1 MCQFALVEEATNDK
15 EVDAVIIGCFDDTGL
30 DALRCIFD
38 VPVVGI
44 GEAAYH
50 AACLVSHSFS
60 IVTTLSRSVDGI
72 SNNLNNYGLATR
84 CANVRATDIP
94 VLKFEENDPERLEL
108 IRSEIRAASDEDKA
122 EAIVLGCTG
131 MAGLM
136 TQLSNEF
143 KVPVIDG
150 VTCAVGFVEALVSAG
165 IKNIKD

>member
-50 AACLVSHSFS
+50 AASLVSHSFS
-60 IVTTLSRSVDGI
+60 IVTTLSRSVTGI
-72 SNNLNNYGLATR
+72 NNNLNNYGLATR

-94 VLKFEENDPERLEL
+94 VLKFEENDPESLEL
-108 IRSEIRAASDEDKA
+108 IRS
-122 EAIVLGCTG
+122 
-131 MAGLM
+131 
-136 TQLSNEF
+136 
-143 KVPVIDG
+143 
-150 VTCAVGFVEALVSAG
+150 
-165 IKNIKD
+165 